1 MGSHLSDVWFRTTDL
16 EIVSGAGCIVR
27 TAEGVEYLDFTA
39 GIAVARPGHCH
50 PRVVDAIQQQAAQI
64 LHAQANCYR
73 SPLPEQLATRLAQVT
88 PSTIDTFFFSNS
100 GAEATEAAVKLA
112 RHATGR
118 PNVIVVQGG
127 FHGRTYLTM
136 AMTTSKVGVRAGY
149 QPLPAGVFVTSFPRP
164 FAWKVD
170 EATAVERALADLRL
184 LLATQTAPSETA
196 AFVMEPVLG
205 EGGYLPAPA
214 AFVRGANK
222 ICAEHDILFVA
233 DEVQTGFARTGR
245 MFAVEH
251 SGVQP
256 DIMVMAK
263 GIGSGFPIS
272 AIGARAD
279 LMARWNRGAHGATYG
294 ANPIGCAAALATVDV
309 ILDER
314 LVARSAAR
322 GLQLIEGLRGLQSR
336 HTGVGDVRGVG
347 LMVAAELTHDDGAP
361 DAARTSA
368 VMEHCLRENHL
379 VLMSCGAD
387 GNVVRFMPPLV
398 VSEQQIDEAL
408 AA

>member
-1 MGSHLSDVWFRTTDL
+1 
-16 EIVSGAGCIVR
+16 
-27 TAEGVEYLDFTA
+27 
-39 GIAVARPGHCH
+39 
-50 PRVVDAIQQQAAQI
+50 
-64 LHAQANCYR
+64 
-73 SPLPEQLATRLAQVT
+73 
-88 PSTIDTFFFSNS
+88 
-100 GAEATEAAVKLA
+100 
-112 RHATGR
+112 
-118 PNVIVVQGG
+118 VVQGG

-149 QPLPAGVFVTSFPRP
+149 QPLPAGVFVTAFPRP

-196 AFVMEPVLG
+196 AFVIEPVLG
-205 EGGYLPAPA
+205 EGGYLPAPP
-214 AFVRGANK
+214 AFVRGAHE
-222 ICAEHDILFVA
+222 ICAEHGILFVA

-263 GIGSGFPIS
+263 GIASGFPIS

-279 LMARWNRGAHGATYG
+279 LMAHWNRGAHGGTYG
-294 ANPIGCAAALATVDV
+294 ANPIGCAAALATIDV
-309 ILDER
+309 ILDEQ
-314 LVARSAAR
+314 LVDRSAAR
-322 GLQLIEGLRGLQSR
+322 GLQLIERLRALQSR
-336 HTGVGDVRGVG
+336 YTGVGDVRGLG
-347 LMVAAELTHDDGAP
+347 LMVAAELTHADGSP
-361 DAARTSA
+361 DAPRTAA

-398 VSEQQIDEAL
+398 VSEHEIDEAL
-408 AA
+408 AAFDKALAATC